1 MDFDSSDNS
10 GTHYSSKVKIKTF
23 EEFQLERL
31 IKEGKVMPAS
41 KLAEVK
47 ANELQRIKEFEEAAQ
62 EERRQ
67 RRAISRVAPQN
78 LDPPLTRE
86 RFEE

>member
-10 GTHYSSKVKIKTF
+10 GTHYSGKVKIKTF
-23 EEFQLERL
+23 EEFQLEQL

-62 EERRQ
+62 EERRL
-67 RRAISRVAPQN
+67 RRAISRVAHQN

>member
-1 MDFDSSDNS
+1 
-10 GTHYSSKVKIKTF
+10 
-23 EEFQLERL
+23 
-31 IKEGKVMPAS
+31 MPVS

-67 RRAISRVAPQN
+67 RRVISRVAPQN

>member
-10 GTHYSSKVKIKTF
+10 GAHYSGKVKTKTF
-23 EEFQLERL
+23 KEFQLERL
-31 IKEGKVMPAS
+31 VKEGKVIPAS

-67 RRAISRVAPQN
+67 RRVISGVSPQN

-86 RFEE
+86 RFKE